1 MMLKIRILWMN
12 NPEKWDYVMRRTIFD
27 LDVLRT
33 FSTGM
38 ELGNFAKAAE
48 RLGRSTSAVS
58 AQLKKLEEQ
67 AGTPIFRK
75 VGRGLA
81 LTDAGETMLGY
92 ARRLLELNDEAAAAV
107 HSVELEGWV
116 RLGLQEDFGETLLP
130 DVLGRFARA
139 HPKVRI
145 EARVVRN
152 AELLERVT
160 SGKLDLA
167 LAWSD
172 GTLTAHCER
181 IGEVP
186 MRWIGPSEG
195 PPGWQAAS
203 GEPMPLASLEAPC
216 LLRSAA
222 TKALDEAGI
231 SWRLAFVSPSLG
243 GLWAATAA
251 GLGLTIRTPIGLPA
265 KVRPLAP
272 GTIGLP
278 DLPKLGLVLHRAE
291 AEPQPAAARLAE
303 LVLQSVHG
311 ALREVLA

>member
-1 MMLKIRILWMN
+1 
-12 NPEKWDYVMRRTIFD
+12 MRRTIFD
-27 LDVLRT
+27 LEVLRT

-75 VGRGLA
+75 AGRGLA

-107 HSVELEGWV
+107 NSVELEGWV

-181 IGEVP
+181 IGEVS
-186 MRWIGPSEG
+186 MRWIGPAEG
-195 PPGWQAAS
+195 PPAWQAAS

-272 GTIGLP
+272 GAIGLP

-311 ALREVLA
+311 ALRGGGGLTSQH